1 MKRQRLLNPKQ
12 FNVHE
17 AWIAFRLNRAPVR
30 TEQDGDFNCI
40 ALMDAASCFILGMEL
55 VPIDDPAALPLL
67 FRRLLKSGEKH
78 KAPLPKTLYVSRDK
92 ATEGLDSVAG
102 LQSIEVVTV
111 SDNELL
117 IFTGEARDGFAQHL
131 ERPLQ

>member
-1 MKRQRLLNPKQ
+1 MKRHHLLNPKQ
-12 FNVHE
+12 FKVHE

-55 VPIDDPAALPLL
+55 VPIDDPDASPIL

-78 KAPLPKTLYVSRDK
+78 KAPLPKILYVSRDK
-92 ATEGLDSVAG
+92 ATEGLDHVAE

-117 IFTGEARDGFAQHL
+117 IFTREARDGFAQHL
-131 ERPLQ
+131 ERPMQ